1 MSKFID
7 DIDFSKYGLN
17 WNINDSTQTIP
28 DDFFANISTVKK
40 SNNDILLTKPTGE
53 TISLTYGRELGEGSY
68 GVTYT
73 IDKKIDGTNAIV
85 KIIKFDGKK
94 ELFYDII
101 QEVLIQI
108 IVFEASKGASFPE
121 IGLNGPFAPQ
131 FFYFGKDADNLYIV
145 MEKMDG
151 DFKHLLKSTSGYNG
165 IIPSELLI
173 KNTILQIA
181 QILKYLYEKLHFNHR
196 DFKGDNI
203 MFSKK
208 PDDSLN
214 VRLIDFGFSCLYYKN
229 LFLHSMSK
237 DVYSSRLHCNS
248 RSRDMHSYFRYLLD
262 YSFLRTNNFY
272 IKKVIQTLMASD
284 QTEPKEWVN
293 TYTSY
298 NSVNDE
304 TSTSKSAN
312 LDISVVYD
320 VFSEL
325 AIVNAG
331 TSWSPVGNNW
341 LTKLVKVYFNTLR
354 YLSDDDFLQ
363 IPESVV
369 EPFLKNYLSSH
380 INLGQ
385 TWFINTDKNCLI
397 TNFSYYLPSF
407 AGVSFRREAIPLPKH
422 LLPFVL
428 SAFIQTDSLLRM
440 PDAIGETILHKIAR
454 NPDASG
460 INDALNTVLA
470 TANNYEF
477 MFKINKAGKTAFD
490 TALTH
495 NFDYLIKSFVS
506 KGDALRYIEKI
517 GSVAKINKLISIA
530 PELLTKI
537 SNTTLLLI
545 LCELKGPKDL
555 LDKILDTRP
564 SVNYLEVYN
573 SSGFTAL
580 NICIQ
585 NDDKYMIEKLF
596 ELGSDSISTLFNYS
610 TIKDPAFLAH
620 LFEKYFKKEK
630 INVLE
635 PYTSKSL
642 LMKAV
647 IENNVALVDLLI
659 SNNAKTALKDTS
671 GRTALHYAVI
681 NNSRMTGDDKTVAF
695 DIVKK
700 LIEAN
705 PALPNIKNYSEPK
718 PMGPGNPFY
727 AKNPIVRS
735 YIKSRKSGLFSKK
748 KNTNAQKGG
757 RRKKTKKN

>member
-1 MSKFID
+1 MSKFVD
-7 DIDFSKYGLN
+7 SIDFSKYGLN
-17 WNINDSTQTIP
+17 WTIKNSTQTIP

-40 SNNDILLTKPTGE
+40 TNNDIVLTKPSGE
-53 TISLTYGRELGEGSY
+53 TVSFKFGKELAHGSY
-68 GVTYT
+68 GVTYP
-73 IDKKIDGTNAIV
+73 IDGKIDGTNAIV
-85 KIIKFDGKK
+85 KIIEFSGKK
-94 ELFYDII
+94 DFIYDTI
-101 QEVLIQI
+101 QEVLMQI
-108 IVFEASKGASFPE
+108 IVFEASKDASFPE

-131 FFYFGKDADNLYIV
+131 FFYFGKDAGNLYIV
-145 MEKMDG
+145 MEKLDG
-151 DFKHLLKSTSGYNG
+151 DFKHLFKTTSGING
-165 IIPSELLI
+165 IIPTQELI
-173 KNTILQIA
+173 KNTTLQIA

-196 DFKGDNI
+196 DFKADNI

-208 PDDSLN
+208 ADGSLN

-229 LFLHSMSK
+229 IFLHSMSK

-262 YSFLRTNNFY
+262 YTFLSTNNLY
-272 IKKVIQTLMASD
+272 IKTVIQTLMASD
-284 QTEPKEWVN
+284 QSEPSEWVN

-304 TSTSKSAN
+304 TSRMKSEN

-325 AIVNAG
+325 VLVNAA
-331 TSWSPVGNNW
+331 TSWSPVTSKW
-341 LTKLVKVYFNTLR
+341 LSKLVKIYTNTLR
-354 YLSDDDFLQ
+354 YISDDDFFQ
-363 IPESVV
+363 IPESVI

-380 INLGQ
+380 INLGR
-385 TWFINTDKNCLI
+385 TWFTNTDKNCLI
-397 TNFSYYLPSF
+397 TNFNYYLPSF
-407 AGVSFRREAIPLPKH
+407 AGVSFRREHIPLPKH

-454 NPDASG
+454 NPDVDG

-477 MFKINKAGKTAFD
+477 MFKINKAGKSAFD

-506 KGDALRYIEKI
+506 KGDVLRYISKN
-517 GSVAKINKLISIA
+517 GSVAMIDKLISIA
-530 PELLTKI
+530 PELMTKI

-545 LCELKGPKDL
+545 LCELKNPKDL
-555 LDKILDTRP
+555 FDKILDTRP
-564 SVNYLEVYN
+564 SVDYLDVYN

-580 NICIQ
+580 DISIK

-596 ELGSDSISTLFNYS
+596 ELGSESISTLFNYAN
-610 TIKDPAFLAH
+610 IKESAFLAH

-630 INVLE
+630 INAVDR
-635 PYTSKSL
+635 YTNKTL
-642 LMKAV
+642 LINAV
-647 IENNVALVDLLI
+647 IENNATLVDLLI

-681 NNSRMTGDDKTVAF
+681 NNSRMTGDDNKVAF